1 MLSLLSPPP
10 ALISA
15 SLASWRAGHQ
25 PNVPAVPSLASGKPG
40 KTEIVRSPASVP
52 QVPAACHSADA
63 PWKRTMVRGPLGART
78 RTAG

>member
-1 MLSLLSPPP
+1 
-10 ALISA
+10 
-15 SLASWRAGHQ
+15 
-25 PNVPAVPSLASGKPG
+25 
-40 KTEIVRSPASVP
+40 VP